1 MQRISNHRDNTF
13 VFYSREV
20 SYNQNIN
27 LKEVDKEGSLI
38 ITFRCKEA
46 IYESK
51 WNENADDDNN
61 AGNNET
67 V

>member
-1 MQRISNHRDNTF
+1 M
-13 VFYSREV
+13 
-20 SYNQNIN
+20 NIQDES
-27 LKEVDKEGSLI
+27 LIERRKEGSLI
-38 ITFRCKEA
+38 ITFRSKEA